1 MTVLDPQY
9 LHWILS
15 HTRFDSR
22 EWMPVWIYANKLNRA
37 MAAELNLDPATYV
50 ELFDDKQP
58 DSKKIG
64 SAGGSSGS
72 DGRSGGGGGNKAD
85 RAYSL
90 ASFVSERL
98 KVVEAQVKDFV
109 LVLAISELIWFNLKR
124 LTLNVQKDSITP
136 ASDQKK
142 TDCSECIFS
151 KPPNGLSFLLFV
163 TDVFFVAGRS
173 IS

>member
-1 MTVLDPQY
+1 
-9 LHWILS
+9 
-15 HTRFDSR
+15 
-22 EWMPVWIYANKLNRA
+22 MPVWIYANKLNRA

-98 KVVEAQVKDFV
+98 TVVEAQVKDFV
-109 LVLAISELIWFNLKR
+109 LAISELIWPGGFN
-124 LTLNVQKDSITP
+124 NPSIG
-136 ASDQKK
+136 
-142 TDCSECIFS
+142 S
-151 KPPNGLSFLLFV
+151 KENGLF
-163 TDVFFVAGRS
+163 
-173 IS
+173 